1 VSWLISDARRFV
13 TGQIIA
19 VNGGYYL
26 DQRLLRCL
34 AKLEEGR
41 EIGVLPQLR
50 MLQGAEAGMEG
61 AVSVG

>member
-1 VSWLISDARRFV
+1 LANLDARRFV

-19 VNGGYYL
+19 VNGGYYNYL